1 MMPFLRIARRNLA
14 YKIVS
19 LVLAVLLYGVAYTQ
33 QNPRATRT
41 IPVLPEVRGLPS
53 NLTLREAPGTYAVQV
68 SGPAPLIEALDMRT
82 LKAVVDVSGA
92 RQPGT
97 ARFPVTYSLPEGM
110 DPEAQVANGPSA
122 IPLTLERK
130 VRRAFRV
137 EVSYAD
143 TPPAGT
149 EFTPPVTQPGRVS
162 VVGREPVVEGVAKVV
177 ARVDTSGAAGA
188 ISEEAELVA
197 LDAGQEVVEGVEI
210 QPPRVLVRIEIR
222 PTQSIKALVLSPVL
236 TGAPAPGFYVT
247 NYIFDPQT
255 VMVSGP
261 QQRLAGVSSLE
272 VPIAQDGLSET
283 VTRTITLRP
292 PPGLKFAG
300 AAQARVTL
308 VVKPVG
314 TRPANP

>member
-41 IPVLPEVRGLPS
+41 IPVLPEVRGLPA

-82 LKAVVDVSGA
+82 LKASVDVSAA

-97 ARFPVTYSLPEGM
+97 GRFPLTYTLPQGM
-110 DPEAQVANGPSA
+110 GSEVEANGPSA

-197 LDAGQEVVEGVEI
+197 LDAGQEVVEDVEI
-210 QPPRVLVRIEIR
+210 QPARVLVRIELR

-300 AAQARVTL
+300 AGQARVTL